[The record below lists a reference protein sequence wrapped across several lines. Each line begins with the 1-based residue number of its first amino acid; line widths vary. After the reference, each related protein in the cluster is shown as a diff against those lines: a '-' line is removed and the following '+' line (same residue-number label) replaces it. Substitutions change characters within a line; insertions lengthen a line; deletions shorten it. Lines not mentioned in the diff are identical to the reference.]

1 MSLAAAIHCLETF
14 DPGQVELAD
23 VADQL
28 KEASQLKA
36 IAEAAWFG
44 IVARADELTAAHTFG
59 YRTTAALIA
68 AITGD
73 RPGRARNDVEF
84 TRVLTE
90 APAVA
95 APFSRGELTR
105 PKVTEV
111 LRAVGA
117 DEQKQTELVETAKTS
132 SVKKLRDI
140 VDVFLAEKGIEPAP
154 IKNEATIKHGQGGGT
169 LNVTLEPVRLNLL
182 EIALD
187 MAIAKM
193 GMPKDL
199 PHAERR
205 AEALVA
211 ISKFFVEHIENS
223 AHVRG
228 SRPHVSVIVDI
239 ETLERRANRPAR
251 LENGRYITG
260 EAARKMCCDAGITR
274 IVSGPRSQPL
284 DVGTATRSFPAPMA
298 KAIIARDKHCVHP
311 GCEAP
316 PWACEIHHRQP
327 VAAGGATS
335 AENGELRCWF
345 HHDLEHELDARYR
358 KPASSP
364 SKDRDHSDDACLAA

>member
-1 MSLAAAIHCLETF
+1 MSLAAAINCIAAF
-14 DPGQVELAD
+14 DPGRIELSE
-23 VADQL
+23 VAVQL
-28 KEASQLKA
+28 KEAHQLKA
-36 IAEAAWFG
+36 MVEAAWFG
-44 IVARADELTAAHTFG
+44 IIARADELTAARAFG
-59 YRTTAALIA
+59 YRTTAALVA
-68 AITGD
+68 ATTGD

-84 TRVLTE
+84 TRALTE
-90 APAVA
+90 APVVSAT
-95 APFSRGELTR
+95 FSQGDLTR
-105 PKVTEV
+105 PKVVEV

-117 DEQKQTELVETAKTS
+117 DKQKQTELVETAKTS
-132 SVKKLRDI
+132 SVKKLREI
-140 VDVFLAEKGIEPAP
+140 VDEFLAERGIEPTP

-187 MAIAKM
+187 MAITKM

-199 PHAERR
+199 PYAERR

-211 ISKFFVEHIENS
+211 IAKFFVEHIENS

-251 LENGRYITG
+251 LENGEYITG

-298 KAIIARDKHCVHP
+298 KAIIA
-311 GCEAP
+311 
-316 PWACEIHHRQP
+316 I
-327 VAAGGATS
+327 
-335 AENGELRCWF
+335 
-345 HHDLEHELDARYR
+345 
-358 KPASSP
+358 
-364 SKDRDHSDDACLAA
+364 